1 LAARWVSSLYSSRE
15 FADVAAVVV
24 VANDVAAGVAV
35 AAAMWRPLLP
45 LPMLL

>member
-15 FADVAAVVV
+15 LADVAAVVA

-35 AAAMWRPLLP
+35 AAAMWRALLP